1 MTSAKS
7 HVPTQQVELRTGT
20 PYANLI
26 RNQRLFAN
34 AVGEHFGVSPGDVLP
49 MAGTTGAIE
58 AVRNHAFRLSCKSSP
73 TVLTVCP
80 GYWRARESFE
90 GFGFEVSSLRTEP
103 LGFTI
108 SEYALVGKAREE
120 NPDLIYLSLPNNPTG
135 AIFDPAIIIAG
146 APQATA
152 VIIDLTLPSRELDT
166 RALTAKL
173 YQDFK
178 GRRNL
183 FIVGSTSKSHETA
196 EHRVGWVICANC
208 EDAGQLRKENR
219 NVVASV
225 SIMEAMAQLG
235 KAPTVL
241 DLIERSFALLRE
253 GQKQGRFHV
262 VTPEIMAETGYMLV
276 KSRVPA
282 EAMRRAFDENGISV
296 MWGSEFGLTDEYIR
310 LETLEPASI
319 SVFVD
324 VINTYT
330 ASKRS
335 AP

>member
-1 MTSAKS
+1 MTSIKS
-7 HVPTQQVELRTGT
+7 HLPARHVELRTGT

-26 RNQRLFAN
+26 RNQRLFAD
-34 AVGEHFGVSPGDVLP
+34 AVGGHFGISPGDVLP

-58 AVRNHAFRLSCKSSP
+58 AVRNHVFRLSRKSSP

-103 LGFTI
+103 LGFAVN
-108 SEYALVGKAREE
+108 EAALVERVRKE

-135 AIFDPAIIIAG
+135 AIFDPVIIIAG

-152 VIIDLTLPSRELDT
+152 VMIDLTLPSRELDT

-173 YQDFK
+173 YQDFR
-178 GRRNL
+178 GRRKL
-183 FIVGSTSKSHETA
+183 FIVGSTSKSHGTA
-196 EHRVGWVICANC
+196 EYRVGWVICAEC
-208 EDAGQLRKENR
+208 EDAARLREENR

-225 SIMEAMAQLG
+225 SITEAMAQLG

-253 GQKQGRFHV
+253 GQKQGRFRV
-262 VTPEIMAETGYMLV
+262 VTPERMAETGYVLV

-282 EAMRRAFDENGISV
+282 EAMRSAFDENGISV

-319 SVFVD
+319 SIFVD
-324 VINTYT
+324 VVNAHA
-330 ASKRS
+330 ASRQS